1 MPAWQTSWPR
11 LWRPIGGRTPSW
23 QNRRNAVR
31 TRSPASG
38 ARRACSP
45 PRPRGRTNRIRYRQL
60 FRLGE
65 RAGCRVRRE
74 FTVLRQNAAVT
85 QPLPINCGGSTP
97 ISAGI
102 QVLTYISIGFLSDII
117 YAAGIARVD
126 HNMLSIRGTWAHDR
140 LQTPTGWR
148 VLPTGAPFVLSPQ
161 SGGIMGAAAVET
173 ARDGVPR
180 GGRAEPEYCG
190 WLENRETHVGR
201 TRRNK
206 GFT

>member
-1 MPAWQTSWPR
+1 MPAWQISWPK

-38 ARRACSP
+38 ARRACSL
-45 PRPRGRTNRIRYRQL
+45 PRPLGRPLGRTSRNRYRQL

-74 FTVLRQNAAVT
+74 STVLRQNAAVT

-117 YAAGIARVD
+117 YAAGKARVD

-148 VLPTGAPFVLSPQ
+148 VLPTVAPFVLSPQ
-161 SGGIMGAAAVET
+161 SVGIMGA
-173 ARDGVPR
+173 D
-180 GGRAEPEYCG
+180 
-190 WLENRETHVGR
+190 
-201 TRRNK
+201 
-206 GFT
+206 

>member
-31 TRSPASG
+31 TRPPASG
-38 ARRACSP
+38 ARRVCSP
-45 PRPRGRTNRIRYRQL
+45 PRPRGRTNCNRYRQL

-65 RAGCRVRRE
+65 RAGWRVRRE
-74 FTVLRQNAAVT
+74 STVLRQNAAVT

-126 HNMLSIRGTWAHDR
+126 HNMLSFAELGRM
-140 LQTPTGWR
+140 TGSR
-148 VLPTGAPFVLSPQ
+148 RQLGGGYFRPARHSYSRHKVLA
-161 SGGIMGAAAVET
+161 
-173 ARDGVPR
+173 
-180 GGRAEPEYCG
+180 
-190 WLENRETHVGR
+190 
-201 TRRNK
+201 
-206 GFT
+206 

>member
-11 LWRPIGGRTPSW
+11 LWRQLGGRTPSW

-38 ARRACSP
+38 ARRACSL
-45 PRPRGRTNRIRYRQL
+45 PRPLGRPLGRTSRNRYRQL

-65 RAGCRVRRE
+65 RDGCRVRIE
-74 FTVLRQNAAVT
+74 STVLRQNAAVT

-117 YAAGIARVD
+117 YAAAKLGLTTICCRFAELGR
-126 HNMLSIRGTWAHDR
+126 M
-140 LQTPTGWR
+140 TGSR
-148 VLPTGAPFVLSPQ
+148 RQLGGGYFLPSRHSYSRHKVLA
-161 SGGIMGAAAVET
+161 
-173 ARDGVPR
+173 
-180 GGRAEPEYCG
+180 
-190 WLENRETHVGR
+190 
-201 TRRNK
+201 
-206 GFT
+206 